1 MIKVDDLLPCRH
13 HVVARSSF
21 LNSCKIQETSVKV
34 NFAYTEMSNC
44 FDNILVCNESV
55 SDVVT
60 VVGKAIAV
68 NDNLGH
74 FVSQGKPLPRQGAQG
89 GYNQHS

>member
-1 MIKVDDLLPCRH
+1 MIKVDDLLPRRH
-13 HVVARSSF
+13 RIVARLSF
-21 LNSCKIQETSVKV
+21 PNSCKIQSTSVKV
-34 NFAYTEMSNC
+34 IFAYTEMSNC
-44 FDNILVCNESV
+44 FDNILVCDKSV

-60 VVGKAIAV
+60 VVGKAITV

-74 FVSQGKPLPRQGAQG
+74 FVIQGKSLPRQGAQG